1 MSTASD
7 VTRNALV
14 SERSLLLS
22 RTLFTPFNLNG
33 LTLPNRIVMAPMT
46 RNHSPGGV
54 PGADVAAYYRR
65 RAEGGTGLI
74 LTEGTSPN
82 HPQAANMPQI
92 PHLYGE
98 EALAGWTRV
107 VEGVHAA
114 GGRIFSQ
121 IWHVGAVRTPGA
133 PPKLPPSPISPS
145 GLLRPGKSIGE
156 PMTQADIDAMIEAYA
171 QGAVDAQRVGFD
183 GIELHGA
190 HGYLI
195 DQFFWEGTNCRT
207 DHYGGD
213 LVARSR
219 FAVEIIRECRR
230 RTGPKFPILLRFSQ
244 WKLQDYEAR
253 LATTPQELGRF
264 LEPLAA
270 AGLDAFH
277 CSQRRFW
284 KPEFEGS
291 DLNLAGWT
299 KKLTGKPTITVGS
312 VSLDVDFIVSL
323 GRASEPESSAA
334 GDNGDGRAAGMDRL
348 VEMLERGDFD
358 LIAVG
363 RALLADP
370 AWAAKVRDGRFSEL
384 QPFTP
389 EVLKTFA

>member
-1 MSTASD
+1 MPASI
-7 VTRNALV
+7 
-14 SERSLLLS
+14 SE
-22 RTLFTPFNLNG
+22 LFKPFTLNG

-65 RAEGGTGLI
+65 RAEGGAGLI
-74 LTEGTSPN
+74 LTEGTAPN
-82 HPQAANMPQI
+82 HPQAKNMPNV
-92 PHLYGE
+92 PHIYGE
-98 EALAGWTRV
+98 EALAGWARV

-121 IWHVGAVRTPGA
+121 LWHVGAVQSREEPI
-133 PPKLPPSPISPS
+133 LPVAPISPS
-145 GLLRPGKSIGE
+145 GLFRPGATARAA
-156 PMTQADIDAMIEAYA
+156 MTQADIDAAIEAFA
-171 QGAVDAQRVGFD
+171 QGAEAAQRVGFD
-183 GIELHGA
+183 GIEIHGA

-195 DQFFWEGTNCRT
+195 DQFFWEGTNQRT
-207 DHYGGD
+207 DQYGGD
-213 LVARSR
+213 LLARTR

-230 RTGPKFPILLRFSQ
+230 RTGPKFPTLLRFSQ
-244 WKLQDYEAR
+244 WKLQSYEAR
-253 LATTPQELGRF
+253 LASTPEELARF

-277 CSQRRFW
+277 CSTRRFW
-284 KPEFEGS
+284 EPEFEGS

-323 GRASEPESSAA
+323 SRTPKPESSAA
-334 GDNGDGRAAGMDRL
+334 GGNEDGRAAHMDRL
-348 VEMLERGDFD
+348 AEMLGQGDFD
-358 LIAVG
+358 LVAVG
-363 RALLADP
+363 RAMLADA
-370 AWAAKVRDGRFSEL
+370 AWASKVREERFTEL

-389 EVLKTFA
+389 EVLKTLA